1 MTICQISDIIFH
13 KEVSYKLHINE
24 LLTIARS
31 ERASDVHITAQRNPL
46 FRIDGALRETDYAL
60 SIDEKRILI
69 LSLLTEKQKQT
80 VDTGG
85 DVDTSYETEGGMRHR
100 VNIYHQQQRI
110 AAAIRLLNDTIP
122 TFEELGLPEAL
133 RTLADEPRGLI
144 LVTGPT
150 GSGKS
155 TTLAA
160 MVDYVNSRRACHILT
175 IEDPVEYVY
184 SQKMAMIHQ
193 RNIGEDVDSFAA
205 ALRSAMREDPDVI
218 LVGEM
223 RDFETISA
231 AITAAETGHLVL
243 STLHTTGA
251 AMTVD
256 RIIDVF
262 PPHSQHQIRT
272 QLAGVLKGV
281 ITQTL
286 LPRSAGSGRVAA
298 FEIMLGTDAV
308 STMIRE
314 GKGHQLNSV
323 IQTNSRQG
331 MILLDDYLANLV
343 RSGIVT
349 RDAAL
354 EKASNKAELLSAIV
368 RV

>member
-1 MTICQISDIIFH
+1 M
-13 KEVSYKLHINE
+13 HINE
-24 LLTIARS
+24 LLSTARTH
-31 ERASDVHITAQRNPL
+31 RASDVHITADRNPL
-46 FRIDGALRETDYAL
+46 FRIDGALRETEYAL
-60 SIDEKRILI
+60 SIDEKRAMI
-69 LSLLTEKQKQT
+69 LSLLIEKQRKR
-80 VDTGG
+80 VEEGR

-100 VNIYHQQQRI
+100 VNVFHQQQRL
-110 AAAIRLLNDTIP
+110 AAAIRLLNDNIP
-122 TFEELGLPEAL
+122 TFEELGLPEVL
-133 RTLADEPRGLI
+133 RTLADEPRGLF

-160 MVDYVNSRRACHILT
+160 MVDYVNTKRPCHILT
-175 IEDPVEYVY
+175 IEDPIEYVY
-184 SQKMAMIHQ
+184 TQKKALIHQ
-193 RNIGEDVDSFAA
+193 RNVGEDVDSFSD

-231 AITAAETGHLVL
+231 AITAAETGHFVL

-251 AMTVD
+251 SMTVD

-281 ITQTL
+281 VTQTL
-286 LPRSAGSGRVAA
+286 LPKASGTGRIAA
-298 FEIMLGTDAV
+298 FEIMTGTDAV

-323 IQTNSRQG
+323 IQTSQRQG
-331 MILLDDYLANLV
+331 MILLDDYLLNLV
-343 RSGIVT
+343 RSGMISQ
-349 RDAAL
+349 DAAI
-354 EKASNKAELLSAIV
+354 EKAANKTEFLAAIG
-368 RV
+368 RG

>member
-1 MTICQISDIIFH
+1 MH
-13 KEVSYKLHINE
+13 VNE
-24 LLTIARS
+24 LLSTARAQ
-31 ERASDVHITAQRNPL
+31 RASDVHITADRNPL
-46 FRIDGALRETDYAL
+46 FRIDGSLCETQYTL
-60 SIDEKRILI
+60 NSEEKKAMIF
-69 LSLLTEKQKQT
+69 SLLTERQRKNAEERN
-80 VDTGG
+80 
-85 DVDTSYETEGGMRHR
+85 DVDTNYETPDGMRHR
-100 VNIYHQQQRI
+100 VNVYHQQQRI
-110 AAAIRLLNDTIP
+110 TAAVRLLNDKIP
-122 TFEELGLPEAL
+122 TFEELGLPDPL
-133 RTLADEPRGLI
+133 RILADEPRGLI

-155 TTLAA
+155 TSLAA
-160 MVDYVNSRRACHILT
+160 MVDYINAKRACHILT

-184 SQKMAMIHQ
+184 KQKMAMIHQ
-193 RNIGEDVDSFAA
+193 RNVGEDVDNFTS

-223 RDFETISA
+223 RDYETISA

-286 LPRSAGSGRVAA
+286 LPRAAGIGRIAA
-298 FEIMLGTDAV
+298 FEIMIGTDAV
-308 STMIRE
+308 CTLIRE
-314 GKGHQLNSV
+314 GKGHKINSV
-323 IQTNSRQG
+323 IQTGMRQG
-331 MILLDDYLANLV
+331 MVLLDDYLANLV
-343 RSGIVT
+343 RTGVVT

-354 EKASNKAELLSAIV
+354 EKAVNKNEFLSAIG
-368 RV
+368 RM

>member
-1 MTICQISDIIFH
+1 
-13 KEVSYKLHINE
+13 LHIDV
-24 LLTIARS
+24 LLRTAKDR
-31 ERASDVHITAQRNPL
+31 RASDIHITDERNIM
-46 FRIDGALRETDYAL
+46 FRVDGQLVETEFAGNY
-60 SIDEKRILI
+60 DEKRGLI
-69 LSLLTEKQKQT
+69 LSLLSEKLSNIAQS
-80 VDTGG
+80 GG
-85 DVDTSYETEGGMRHR
+85 DVDTSYETGCGVRCR
-100 VNIYHQQQRI
+100 VNVYHQRQRM
-110 AAAIRLLNDTIP
+110 ATAIRLLNEKIP
-122 TFEELGLPEAL
+122 TFDELNLPEPLRAL
-133 RTLADEPRGLI
+133 ANEPRGLI

-160 MVDYVNSRRACHILT
+160 MIDYINDTRACHILT
-175 IEDPVEYVY
+175 VEDPVEYVY
-184 SQKMAMIHQ
+184 KQKKSLIHQ
-193 RNIGEDVDSFAA
+193 RNVGEDVDSFSL

-286 LPRSAGSGRVAA
+286 LPHASGSGRVAA
-298 FEIMLGTDAV
+298 FEIMIGTDAV
-308 STMIRE
+308 STQIRE
-314 GKGHQLNSV
+314 GKGHQLNST
-323 IQTNSRQG
+323 IQTGARQG
-331 MILLDDYLANLV
+331 MILLDEYLANLV
-343 RSGIVT
+343 RSGTIT
-349 RDAAL
+349 REAAM
-354 EKASNKAELLSAIV
+354 EKASNKAELITAIN

>member
-1 MTICQISDIIFH
+1 M
-13 KEVSYKLHINE
+13 HINE
-24 LLTIARS
+24 LLSIART
-31 ERASDVHITAQRNPL
+31 ERASDVHITADRNPL
-46 FRIDGALRETDYAL
+46 FRIDGTLRETDFAL
-60 SIDEKRILI
+60 SIDEKRHLI
-69 LSLLTEKQKQT
+69 LSLLIDKQRKRAEE
-80 VDTGG
+80 GR
-85 DVDTSYETEGGMRHR
+85 DVDTSYETSGGMRHR
-100 VNIYHQQQRI
+100 VNVFHQQQRI
-110 AAAIRLLNDTIP
+110 AAAIRLLNDNIP
-122 TFEELGLPEAL
+122 TFEELSLPEPL
-133 RTLADEPRGLI
+133 RALADEPRGLI

-155 TTLAA
+155 TSLAA
-160 MVDYVNSRRACHILT
+160 MVDYVNSKKACHILT

-184 SQKMAMIHQ
+184 KQKKALIHQ
-193 RNIGEDVDSFAA
+193 RNVGEDVDSFSD

-223 RDFETISA
+223 RDYETISA

-262 PPHSQHQIRT
+262 PPHSQQQIRT

-286 LPRSAGSGRVAA
+286 LPKASGQGRVAA

-308 STMIRE
+308 STLIRE
-314 GKGHQLNSV
+314 SKGHQINSM
-323 IQTNSRQG
+323 IQTGGRQG
-331 MILLDDYLANLV
+331 MILLDDYLINLV
-343 RSGIVT
+343 RQGVVT

-354 EKASNKAELLSAIV
+354 EKASNKTEFLSNLG
-368 RV
+368 RM

>member
-1 MTICQISDIIFH
+1 M
-13 KEVSYKLHINE
+13 HINQ
-24 LLTIARS
+24 LLSTARS
-31 ERASDVHITAQRNPL
+31 SRTSDVHITADRNPL
-46 FRIDGALRETDYAL
+46 FRIDGVLHETEYAL
-60 SIDEKRILI
+60 SIDEKRDLI
-69 LSLLTEKQKQT
+69 LSLLTDKQRKT
-80 VDTGG
+80 VENGG

-100 VNIYHQQQRI
+100 VNVYHQQQRM
-110 AAAIRLLNDTIP
+110 ATAIRLLNDRIP
-122 TFEELGLPEAL
+122 TFEELGLPEPL
-133 RTLADEPRGLI
+133 RALADEPRGLI

-155 TTLAA
+155 TSLAA
-160 MVDYVNSRRACHILT
+160 MIDHVNSKRACHILT
-175 IEDPVEYVY
+175 VEDPVEYVY
-184 SQKMAMIHQ
+184 KQKKALIHQ
-193 RNIGEDVDSFAA
+193 RNVGEDVDSFSA

-262 PPHSQHQIRT
+262 PPHSQQQIRT

-281 ITQTL
+281 VTQTL
-286 LPRSAGSGRVAA
+286 LPRASGTGRIAA
-298 FEIMLGTDAV
+298 FEIMIGTDAV

-314 GKGHQLNSV
+314 SKGHQLNSV
-323 IQTNSRQG
+323 IQTGVRQG

-343 RSGIVT
+343 REGVVT

-354 EKASNKAELLSAIV
+354 EKAANKTEFLSAIS
-368 RV
+368 RL

>member
-1 MTICQISDIIFH
+1 M
-13 KEVSYKLHINE
+13 HINE
-24 LLTIARS
+24 LLTAARTA
-31 ERASDVHITAQRNPL
+31 RASDVHITADRNPL
-46 FRIDGALRETDYAL
+46 FRIDGVLQETQY
-60 SIDEKRILI
+60 SVSMDEKRALI
-69 LSLLTEKQKQT
+69 LSLLTDKQRKRVEEGQ
-80 VDTGG
+80 
-85 DVDTSYETEGGMRHR
+85 DVDTSYETEGGMRYR
-100 VNIYHQQQRI
+100 VNVYHQKQRL
-110 AAAIRLLNDTIP
+110 AAAIRLLNDSIP
-122 TFEELGLPEAL
+122 TFEQLGLPEAL
-133 RTLADEPRGLI
+133 RKLADEPRGLI

-160 MVDYVNSRRACHILT
+160 MVDYVNSKRACHILT

-184 SQKMAMIHQ
+184 KQKMAMIHQ
-193 RNIGEDVDSFAA
+193 RNVGEDVDSFSA

-223 RDFETISA
+223 RDYETISA

-281 ITQTL
+281 VTQTL
-286 LPRSAGSGRVAA
+286 LPRAGTPGRIAA
-298 FEIMLGTDAV
+298 FEIMIGTDAV

-314 GKGHQLNSV
+314 NKGHQLNSV
-323 IQTNSRQG
+323 IQTGKQHG
-331 MILLDDYLANLV
+331 MVLLDEYLANLV
-343 RSGIVT
+343 RNGAIT

-354 EKASNKAELLSAIV
+354 EKASNKTELLSAIS

>member
-1 MTICQISDIIFH
+1 M
-13 KEVSYKLHINE
+13 HINE
-24 LLTIARS
+24 LLSIARV
-31 ERASDVHITAQRNPL
+31 ERASDVHITAERNPL
-46 FRIDGALRETDYAL
+46 FRIDGALQETQYAL
-60 SIDEKRILI
+60 SIDEKRAMI
-69 LSLLTEKQKQT
+69 LSLLTDKQRARVEEGK
-80 VDTGG
+80 

-100 VNIYHQQQRI
+100 VNVYHQQQRI
-110 AAAIRLLNDTIP
+110 AAAIRLLNDAIP
-122 TFEELGLPEAL
+122 TFEQLGLPEPL
-133 RTLADEPRGLI
+133 RKLAEEPRGLI

-184 SQKMAMIHQ
+184 KQKKAMIHQ
-193 RNIGEDVDSFAA
+193 RNIGEDVDSFSS

-281 ITQTL
+281 VTQTL
-286 LPRSAGSGRVAA
+286 LPRASGTGRVAA
-298 FEIMLGTDAV
+298 FEIMIGTDAV

-314 GKGHQLNSV
+314 SKGHQLNSV
-323 IQTNSRQG
+323 IQTGKQHG
-331 MILLDDYLANLV
+331 MILLDEYLANLV
-343 RSGIVT
+343 RTGVVT

-354 EKASNKAELLSAIV
+354 EKASNKTEFLSSIG
-368 RV
+368 RL

>member
-1 MTICQISDIIFH
+1 MILR
-13 KEVSYKLHINE
+13 VHINE
-24 LLTIARS
+24 LLSTARS
-31 ERASDVHITAQRNPL
+31 RRASDVHITAERNPL
-46 FRIDGALRETDYAL
+46 FRIDGVLHETEYAL
-60 SIDEKRILI
+60 VIDEKRDLI
-69 LSLLTEKQKQT
+69 LSLLTDKQRKT
-80 VDTGG
+80 VEAGG

-100 VNIYHQQQRI
+100 VNVYHQQQRI
-110 AAAIRLLNDTIP
+110 ATAIRLLNDRIP
-122 TFEELGLPEAL
+122 TFDELGLPEPL
-133 RTLADEPRGLI
+133 RMLADEPRGLI

-155 TTLAA
+155 TSLAA
-160 MVDYVNSRRACHILT
+160 MIDYVNSKRACHILT

-184 SQKMAMIHQ
+184 TQKKALIHQ
-193 RNIGEDVDSFAA
+193 RNVGEDVDSFSA

-272 QLAGVLKGV
+272 QLASVLKGV
-281 ITQTL
+281 VTQTL
-286 LPRSAGSGRVAA
+286 LPRATGTGRIAA
-298 FEIMLGTDAV
+298 FEIMIGTDAV

-314 GKGHQLNSV
+314 SKGHQLNSV
-323 IQTNSRQG
+323 IQTGARQG

-343 RSGIVT
+343 RDGVVT
-349 RDAAL
+349 RDLAL
-354 EKASNKAELLSAIV
+354 ERASNKTEFLSAIS
-368 RV
+368 RL

>member
-1 MTICQISDIIFH
+1 M
-13 KEVSYKLHINE
+13 HINDI
-24 LLTIARS
+24 LKVARD
-31 ERASDVHITAQRNPL
+31 ERASDVHITADRNPL
-46 FRIDGALRETDYAL
+46 FRIDGSLRETQYTL
-60 SIDEKRILI
+60 SYEQKREMILTL
-69 LSLLTEKQKQT
+69 LSPKLRQRAEQ
-80 VDTGG
+80 GN

-100 VNIYHQQQRI
+100 VNVYFQQQRI
-110 AAAIRLLNDTIP
+110 ASAIRLLNDNIP
-122 TFEELGLPEAL
+122 TFEQLGLPEAL
-133 RTLADEPRGLI
+133 RKLADEPRGLI

-160 MVDYVNSRRACHILT
+160 MIDYVNARKPCHILT
-175 IEDPVEYVY
+175 VEDPVEYVY
-184 SQKMAMIHQ
+184 KQKQALIHQ
-193 RNIGEDVDSFAA
+193 RAVGEDVPSFSD

-262 PPHSQHQIRT
+262 PPHSQQQIRT

-281 ITQTL
+281 VTQTL
-286 LPRSAGSGRVAA
+286 LPKASGTGRVAA
-298 FEIMLGTDAV
+298 FEIMVATDAV
-308 STMIRE
+308 STLIRE
-314 GKGHQLNSV
+314 GKGHQINST
-323 IQTNSRQG
+323 IQTGSRQG
-331 MILLDDYLANLV
+331 MVLLDDYLKNLV
-343 RSGIVT
+343 NQGVVT
-349 RDAAL
+349 QAAAM
-354 EKASNKAELLSAIV
+354 EKVSNKEEFELGLR

>member
-1 MTICQISDIIFH
+1 MR
-13 KEVSYKLHINE
+13 INE
-24 LLTIARS
+24 LLSVART
-31 ERASDVHITAQRNPL
+31 ERASDVHITDARNPL
-46 FRIDGALRETDYAL
+46 FRIDGTLRETGYAL
-60 SIDEKRILI
+60 SSDEKRDMIF
-69 LSLLTEKQKQT
+69 SMLTVKQQKK
-80 VDTGG
+80 VEDGG
-85 DVDTSYETEGGMRHR
+85 DVDTSYETEDDMRYR
-100 VNIYHQQQRI
+100 VNVFHQQQRL
-110 AAAIRLLNDTIP
+110 ATAIRLLNDFIP
-122 TFEELGLPEAL
+122 SFEDLGLPESLRAL
-133 RTLADEPRGLI
+133 ANEPRGLI

-160 MVDYVNSRRACHILT
+160 MIDYINNTRACHILT

-184 SQKMAMIHQ
+184 KQKKALIHQ
-193 RNIGEDVDSFAA
+193 RNVGEDVDSFSL

-272 QLAGVLKGV
+272 QLAAVLKGV
-281 ITQTL
+281 VTQTL
-286 LPRSAGSGRVAA
+286 LPRASGTGRIAA
-298 FEIMLGTDAV
+298 FEVMIGTDAV
-308 STMIRE
+308 STQIRE
-314 GKGHQLNSV
+314 GKGHQLNST
-323 IQTNSRQG
+323 IQTSSRLG
-331 MILLDDYLANLV
+331 MVLLDDYLATMV
-343 RSGIVT
+343 RAGTIT
-349 RDAAL
+349 GEAAL
-354 EKASNKAELLSAIV
+354 EKASNKTELSKAIG

>member
-1 MTICQISDIIFH
+1 MHGEIT
-13 KEVSYKLHINE
+13 HIDE
-24 LLTIARS
+24 LLSVARA
-31 ERASDVHITAQRNPL
+31 ERASDVHITAARNPL
-46 FRIDGALRETDYAL
+46 LRIDGTLRETEYTL
-60 SIDEKRILI
+60 SIEQKRVMIF
-69 LSLLTEKQKQT
+69 SLLTDKQRKN
-80 VDTGG
+80 VESGG
-85 DVDTSYETEGGMRHR
+85 DVDTSYETENGMRYR
-100 VNIYHQQQRI
+100 VNVYHQQQRL
-110 AAAIRLLNDTIP
+110 ATAIRLLNDSIP
-122 TFEELGLPEAL
+122 SFEQLGLPEPL
-133 RTLADEPRGLI
+133 RALADEPRGLV

-160 MVDYVNSRRACHILT
+160 MVDHINSRRACHILT
-175 IEDPVEYVY
+175 VEDPVEYVY
-184 SQKMAMIHQ
+184 TQKKALIHQ
-193 RNIGEDVDSFAA
+193 RSVGEDVDSFSF

-223 RDFETISA
+223 RDFDTISA

-251 AMTVD
+251 AMTID

-272 QLAGVLKGV
+272 QLAAVLRGV

-286 LPRSAGSGRVAA
+286 LPKASGTGRTAA

-308 STMIRE
+308 STLIRE
-314 GKGHQLNSV
+314 SKGHQINSL
-323 IQTNSRQG
+323 IQTGARQG
-331 MILLDDYLANLV
+331 MILLDDCLANLV
-343 RSGIVT
+343 KSGTVT
-349 RDAAL
+349 KEAAL
-354 EKASNKAELLSAIV
+354 EKAANKAELLSAIS

>member
-1 MTICQISDIIFH
+1 M
-13 KEVSYKLHINE
+13 HINE
-24 LLTIARS
+24 LLSIARAQ
-31 ERASDVHITAQRNPL
+31 RTSDVHITADRNPL
-46 FRIDGALRETDYAL
+46 FRIDGSLHETEYIFSIEQKRE
-60 SIDEKRILI
+60 LI
-69 LSLLTEKQKQT
+69 LSMLTDKQRRRVEDGQ
-80 VDTGG
+80 
-85 DVDTSYETEGGMRHR
+85 DVDTSYETENGMRHR
-100 VNIYHQQQRI
+100 VNVFHQQQRL
-110 AAAIRLLNDTIP
+110 ATAVRLLNDKIP
-122 TFEELGLPEAL
+122 TFEELNLPEVL

-155 TTLAA
+155 TSLAA
-160 MVDYVNSRRACHILT
+160 MVDYVNTRRPCHILT

-184 SQKMAMIHQ
+184 KQKKALIHQ
-193 RNIGEDVDSFAA
+193 RNVGEDVDSFSS

-286 LPRSAGSGRVAA
+286 IPKASGTGRVAA
-298 FEIMLGTDAV
+298 FEIMIGTDAV

-323 IQTNSRQG
+323 IQTGMRQG
-331 MILLDDYLANLV
+331 MVLLDDYLLNLV
-343 RSGIVT
+343 RGGIIT
-349 RDAAL
+349 QSAAL
-354 EKASNKAELLSAIV
+354 EKAANKTEFMAAV
-368 RV
+368 GR

>member
-1 MTICQISDIIFH
+1 M
-13 KEVSYKLHINE
+13 
-24 LLTIARS
+24 
-31 ERASDVHITAQRNPL
+31 
-46 FRIDGALRETDYAL
+46 FRIDGVLYETQYSL
-60 SIDEKRILI
+60 SILEKREMI
-69 LSLLTEKQKQT
+69 LSLLTDKQCKK
-80 VDTGG
+80 VENAV
-85 DVDTSYETEGGMRHR
+85 DVDTSYETEGGIRHR
-100 VNIYHQQQRI
+100 VNVYYQQQQLT
-110 AAAIRLLNDTIP
+110 AAIRLLNDKIP
-122 TFEELGLPEAL
+122 TFEELLLPEAL
-133 RTLADEPRGLI
+133 RTLANEPRGLI

-160 MVDYVNSRRACHILT
+160 MVDYINERKACHILT

-184 SQKMAMIHQ
+184 TQNMAMIHQ
-193 RNIGEDVDSFAA
+193 RNVGEDVDSFSN
-205 ALRSAMREDPDVI
+205 ALKSAMREDPDVI

-262 PPHSQHQIRT
+262 PPHSQQQIRT

-281 ITQTL
+281 ITQAL
-286 LPRSAGSGRVAA
+286 LPHASGTGRIAA

-308 STMIRE
+308 STLIRE
-314 GKGHQLNSV
+314 NKGHQLNSI
-323 IQTNSRQG
+323 IQTSARQG
-331 MILLDDYLANLV
+331 MILLDDYLAKLV
-343 RSGIVT
+343 RNGAIT
-349 RDAAL
+349 METAL
-354 EKASNKAELLSAIV
+354 ERAVNKTELPANIERRLG
-368 RV
+368 

>member
-1 MTICQISDIIFH
+1 M
-13 KEVSYKLHINE
+13 HINE
-24 LLTIARS
+24 LLTTARAS
-31 ERASDVHITAQRNPL
+31 RASDVHITADRNPL
-46 FRIDGALRETDYAL
+46 FRIDGSLKETQYDLSVEQKREM
-60 SIDEKRILI
+60 I
-69 LSLLTEKQKQT
+69 LSLLSDKLRKRAEEGQ
-80 VDTGG
+80 DI
-85 DVDTSYETEGGMRHR
+85 DTSYETPNRMRHR
-100 VNIYHQQQRI
+100 VNVFHQQQRI
-110 AAAIRLLNDTIP
+110 ATAIRLLNEHIP

-133 RTLADEPRGLI
+133 RLMAEEPRGLI
-144 LVTGPT
+144 LITGPT

-155 TTLAA
+155 TSLAA
-160 MVDYVNSRRACHILT
+160 MIDYINTMRQCHILT

-184 SQKMAMIHQ
+184 KQKNSLIHQ
-193 RNIGEDVDSFAA
+193 RNVGEDVDSFSA

-281 ITQTL
+281 VTQTL
-286 LPRSAGSGRVAA
+286 LPRASGTGRVAA
-298 FEIMLGTDAV
+298 FEIMVGTDAV

-323 IQTNSRQG
+323 IQTGVRQG
-331 MILLDDYLANLV
+331 MVLLDDYLLNLV
-343 RSGIVT
+343 RSGAITQSAAMEKVANRT
-349 RDAAL
+349 EFMAAL
-354 EKASNKAELLSAIV
+354 G
-368 RV
+368 RP